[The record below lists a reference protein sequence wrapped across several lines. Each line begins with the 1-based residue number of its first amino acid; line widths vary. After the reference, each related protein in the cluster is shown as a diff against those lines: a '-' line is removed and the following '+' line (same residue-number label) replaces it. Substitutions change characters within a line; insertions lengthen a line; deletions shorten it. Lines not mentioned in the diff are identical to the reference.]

1 VQDWVAEVIGDK
13 GILEDNKGLGI
24 DKASMRSWK
33 SLRCLVDMS
42 GHDAQVSRGLTR
54 GEATGMVRQR
64 RKLEANQVFSGF
76 PPCILSSQAQGPGF
90 GPRLWKKKK
99 KDKITKRARLMAIR
113 SCHICIPA
121 YIPCILRAKCNPGDY
136 DTHYNS
142 FFSSF
147 SNFSH
152 VTPPTPPPPLID

>member
-1 VQDWVAEVIGDK
+1 MQDWVAEVIGDK

-90 GPRLWKKKK
+90 GPRLWKEKNFFVEVWIHGERYAVSKAVGTDHTFK
-99 KDKITKRARLMAIR
+99 HLQV
-113 SCHICIPA
+113 HILEHRDISPA
-121 YIPCILRAKCNPGDY
+121 DRDLSVKFPLLR
-136 DTHYNS
+136 
-142 FFSSF
+142 
-147 SNFSH
+147 
-152 VTPPTPPPPLID
+152 

>member
-1 VQDWVAEVIGDK
+1 MQDWVAEVIGDK

-24 DKASMRSWK
+24 GGASMGSWK

-90 GPRLWKKKK
+90 GPRLQGGRGGG
-99 KDKITKRARLMAIR
+99 DRDGGTGMDGQTVRLAEVRYLKRVVSL
-113 SCHICIPA
+113 H
-121 YIPCILRAKCNPGDY
+121 
-136 DTHYNS
+136 
-142 FFSSF
+142 
-147 SNFSH
+147 
-152 VTPPTPPPPLID
+152 